1 MLRAAK
7 SELCS
12 LRSAVVWTNIGAHS
26 SLLGTRGIPLDW
38 HSWVGRK
45 GESWSRHPAICSHN
59 KLLAWWRHQMETFSA
74 LLALCAGNSLHK
86 GQWRGAL
93 IFSLICAWINAWVNN
108 REAGDLRRYRAHY
121 YVSVM
126 EINDIIHTTQFITWW
141 RHDKE
146 TLSALQALCEGNP
159 PVTGGFPSQRASNT
173 ELWHTHNFNYY
184 MVVSWPWTISALL
197 TLSEWSPH
205 LSIHDITYTISV
217 TVKPVYNDHL
227 MGYFS
232 AFWSSSRWPLAT

>member
-26 SLLGTRGIPLDW
+26 SLLGTSGIPLDW
-38 HSWVGRK
+38 HSWVG
-45 GESWSRHPAICSHN
+45 GEAESSSRHPAICIRN
-59 KLLAWWRHQMETFSA
+59 KHL
-74 LLALCAGNSLHK
+74 
-86 GQWRGAL
+86 
-93 IFSLICAWINAWVNN
+93 
-108 REAGDLRRYRAHY
+108 
-121 YVSVM
+121 

-141 RHDKE
+141 RHDMA
-146 TLSALQALCEGNP
+146 TLKGNP
-159 PVTGGFPSQRASNT
+159 PVTSGFPSQRTGNTELWHTHHSNFYMVTGGFPSQRTSNT
-173 ELWHTHNFNYY
+173 ELWHTHNSNYY
-184 MVVSWPWTISALL
+184 MVVSWPWTISALPA
-197 TLSEWSPH
+197 LSEWSPH
-205 LSIHDITYTISV
+205 LSIHDITYPISV